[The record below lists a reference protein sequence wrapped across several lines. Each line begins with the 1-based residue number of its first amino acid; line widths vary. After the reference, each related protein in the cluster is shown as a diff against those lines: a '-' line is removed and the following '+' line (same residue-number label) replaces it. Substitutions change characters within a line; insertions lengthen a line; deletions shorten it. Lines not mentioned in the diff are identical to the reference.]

1 MERGY
6 FPGVST
12 IGRHII
18 HIENRNG
25 NTNVKY
31 KQANTLK
38 NAYSLLESKNVKI
51 NRSRMDC
58 GSFSKEIIDMVEQN
72 SRFIFIRAQRCA
84 ELL

>member
-1 MERGY
+1 MKRGY

-12 IGRHII
+12 IGKHIV

-31 KQANTLK
+31 KQADTLK
-38 NAYSLLESKNVKI
+38 SSYSLLESKNIKI

-58 GSFSKEIIDMVEQN
+58 GSFSKDIIDVVEKKQ
-72 SRFIFIRAQRCA
+72 
-84 ELL
+84 